1 MNDKPFIFSNKK
13 KSTKKDSVADPRF
26 TDKPS
31 TSRHIKNY
39 AFLYSKDMLK
49 TLRKRE
55 ERSRLENEL
64 VKSGKKK
71 FYMTKKQMQKLEE
84 SKD

>member
-1 MNDKPFIFSNKK
+1 MDDKPLIFSNKK
-13 KSTKKDSVADPRF
+13 KSKKEKCMTDPRF

-31 TSRHIKNY
+31 TSRHVKNY
-39 AFLYSKDMLK
+39 AFLYGKDMVK
-49 TLRKRE
+49 TLRRRE

-71 FYMTKKQMQKLEE
+71 FYMTKKQLKSLEE
-84 SKD
+84 Q